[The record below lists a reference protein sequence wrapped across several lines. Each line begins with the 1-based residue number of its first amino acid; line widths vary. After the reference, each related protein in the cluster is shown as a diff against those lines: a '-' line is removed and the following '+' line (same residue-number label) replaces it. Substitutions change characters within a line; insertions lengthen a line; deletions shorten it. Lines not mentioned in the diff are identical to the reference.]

1 VTDNRAGLVSAW
13 LDGKPLEIV
22 MIDKY
27 SKPAVVV
34 TNKSNLLVPVPPA
47 VDHPWRTY
55 GKKLNEN
62 PRATMH

>member
-1 VTDNRAGLVSAW
+1 
-13 LDGKPLEIV
+13 
-22 MIDKY
+22 
-27 SKPAVVV
+27 V